1 MNCWLKAFSQ
11 SSIKEER
18 ISRTNPFILWMKNGQ
33 YGGQERFLRSGK
45 KTRYNVDG
53 ANLKENWE
61 VVKNRLPLWLSN
73 KSNIRNRTHTHIR
86 NRTHTMYFR
95 VTKSYP
101 TKTKAMAIYPCNG
114 NKLTRDTGQG
124 GKVAIWLRK
133 RARIHVLPSCSGTRV
148 KMVPLPVG
156 HLPVYNLGEKFV
168 SL

>member
-1 MNCWLKAFSQ
+1 MRV
-11 SSIKEER
+11 SIL
-18 ISRTNPFILWMKNGQ
+18 SKNGLKIVNLNRRKAIRERCLNCSCWRP
-33 YGGQERFLRSGK
+33 QEL
-45 KTRYNVDG
+45 TNCTLTDC
-53 ANLKENWE
+53 
-61 VVKNRLPLWLSN
+61 PLYPY
-73 KSNIRNRTHTHIR
+73 RTG

-101 TKTKAMAIYPCNG
+101 TKTKVMAIYPCNG

-156 HLPVYNLGEKFV
+156 HLPVYNLGERWCF
-168 SL
+168 SLAIK